1 VVALEMMQKLQA
13 LVPKIKAQLQ
23 AGGILPRLATP
34 CHTLPR
40 LATPFPFRLPRCIV
54 FDVLLAIYV

>member
-23 AGGILPRLATP
+23 AGG
-34 CHTLPR
+34 TLPH
-40 LATPFPFRLPRCIV
+40 LAVPNRT
-54 FDVLLAIYV
+54 LLYLTVPCCT